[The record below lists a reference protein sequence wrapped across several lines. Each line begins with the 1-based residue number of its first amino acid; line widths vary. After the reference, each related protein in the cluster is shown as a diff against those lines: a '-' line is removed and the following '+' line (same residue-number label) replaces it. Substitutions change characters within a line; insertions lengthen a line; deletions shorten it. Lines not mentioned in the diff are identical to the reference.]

1 MVVNPRNI
9 VIRRLEEDNTFHIYF
24 PQTLVDGFQDKDDV
38 YKTHWTDMNVHVS
51 NEDRVNV
58 FNKSVVLDQ
67 DGRVPENILSKA
79 QRLKVKDF
87 ANFAALKEAY
97 AAKTVSDNEYV
108 MVTDASDKPTDPHT
122 GWEITA
128 IIPPKAEGGEPTFRA
143 ISTSQLVDYV
153 VSANTIEGRY
163 TSTSEQ
169 IDALVANDHT
179 HANLAVLDTLTE
191 DTFKQLAKKQDFQA
205 VKYGENAIAMDNAE
219 GDMIFNVTGILAD
232 PTTPTPPPVPPA
244 APEEHHEAAATT
256 GDGTS
261 PAAPAPTGSSV
272 ATGSEDAPLRVESQP
287 VTPAPAERHEEPAAA
302 ATTGNTE
309 TSPAAPPT
317 AATEGHRDE
326 STTVNTGVTETATPA
341 PTGDPTATAPEGHRE
356 ETGAP
361 VASPSEPPVAAE
373 HHEEPAAA
381 ATTGNSETAPA
392 TAQPTPVAE
401 ERHEEPSAVTAEH
414 GEGTAPAAPA
424 ASPEEHREQP
434 VASVEPQP
442 VAAPPTAA
450 PEEHREEP
458 ATASAEHGETTSPA
472 APPVASPTTPEEHHE
487 ESGNVSA
494 EPQPAVPP
502 TAAPEEH
509 HENPTGEGTSP
520 VASPAT
526 SEEHREE
533 TATTVNAGDA
543 ETTTPAP
550 TGAPTATGSEEA
562 PSHVESQPVEG
573 THTPEESAPQA

>member
-24 PQTLVDGFQDKDDV
+24 PQTLVEGFQDKDDV

-58 FNKSVVLDQ
+58 FNKSIVLDQ
-67 DGRVPENILSKA
+67 DGRVPESVLSKA

-232 PTTPTPPPVPPA
+232 PTTPPAPPVPPV
-244 APEEHHEAAATT
+244 
-256 GDGTS
+256 GT
-261 PAAPAPTGSSV
+261 
-272 ATGSEDAPLRVESQP
+272 
-287 VTPAPAERHEEPAAA
+287 
-302 ATTGNTE
+302 
-309 TSPAAPPT
+309 
-317 AATEGHRDE
+317 
-326 STTVNTGVTETATPA
+326 
-341 PTGDPTATAPEGHRE
+341 
-356 ETGAP
+356 
-361 VASPSEPPVAAE
+361 
-373 HHEEPAAA
+373 
-381 ATTGNSETAPA
+381 
-392 TAQPTPVAE
+392 
-401 ERHEEPSAVTAEH
+401 
-414 GEGTAPAAPA
+414 
-424 ASPEEHREQP
+424 EEHR
-434 VASVEPQP
+434 
-442 VAAPPTAA
+442 
-450 PEEHREEP
+450 
-458 ATASAEHGETTSPA
+458 
-472 APPVASPTTPEEHHE
+472 E

-494 EPQPAVPP
+494 EPQPVAPPAAPPVAPEDHHEAPTTGEGSAPAAPAPTGTPAATGSEEAPLHVESQPVAETHTPEEHHEEPAASVTTGNTETAPASATEEHREEPGAVSAEPQPTVPP

-520 VASPAT
+520 AAPPAT
-526 SEEHREE
+526 SEEHHEE

-543 ETTTPAP
+543 ETATPAP

-573 THTPEESAPQA
+573 TRTPEESAPQA

>member
-24 PQTLVDGFQDKDDV
+24 PQTLVEGFQDKDDV

-128 IIPPKAEGGEPTFRA
+128 IIPPKETGGEPTFRA

-179 HANLAVLDTLTE
+179 HANLAVLDSLTE

-232 PTTPTPPPVPPA
+232 PTTPPAPPVPPVGT
-244 APEEHHEAAATT
+244 EEHHEAAATT

-261 PAAPAPTGSSV
+261 PAAPAPTGSPA
-272 ATGSEDAPLRVESQP
+272 ATGSAEAPLHVESQP
-287 VTPAPAERHEEPAAA
+287 VAPAPPAEHHEEPAAA
-302 ATTGNTE
+302 ATTDHTE
-309 TSPAAPPT
+309 TAPAAPPT

-341 PTGDPTATAPEGHRE
+341 PTGDPTATA
-356 ETGAP
+356 T
-361 VASPSEPPVAAE
+361 VE
-373 HHEEPAAA
+373 HHEEP
-381 ATTGNSETAPA
+381 
-392 TAQPTPVAE
+392 
-401 ERHEEPSAVTAEH
+401 
-414 GEGTAPAAPA
+414 
-424 ASPEEHREQP
+424 
-434 VASVEPQP
+434 
-442 VAAPPTAA
+442 AAPPTAA
-450 PEEHREEP
+450 PEEHREE
-458 ATASAEHGETTSPA
+458 
-472 APPVASPTTPEEHHE
+472 
-487 ESGNVSA
+487 SGNVSA
-494 EPQPAVPP
+494 ETQP
-502 TAAPEEH
+502 T
-509 HENPTGEGTSP
+509 
-520 VASPAT
+520 ASPAAPSVGT
-526 SEEHREE
+526 EERHEEPAAVNTDHTETAPAGTPASATEEHREE
-533 TATTVNAGDA
+533 TATTVNTGDT
-543 ETTTPAP
+543 ETATPAP

>member
-24 PQTLVDGFQDKDDV
+24 PQTLVDGFQDKDEV

-58 FNKSVVLDQ
+58 FNKSIVLDQ
-67 DGRVPENILSKA
+67 DGRVPESVLSKA

-128 IIPPKAEGGEPTFRA
+128 IIPPKETGGEPTFRA

-179 HANLAVLDTLTE
+179 HANLAVLDSLTE

-232 PTTPTPPPVPPA
+232 PTVEPTPPAPPVPPA
-244 APEEHHEAAATT
+244 APEEHRE
-256 GDGTS
+256 DSGTH
-261 PAAPAPTGSSV
+261 
-272 ATGSEDAPLRVESQP
+272 D
-287 VTPAPAERHEEPAAA
+287 
-302 ATTGNTE
+302 
-309 TSPAAPPT
+309 
-317 AATEGHRDE
+317 
-326 STTVNTGVTETATPA
+326 
-341 PTGDPTATAPEGHRE
+341 
-356 ETGAP
+356 
-361 VASPSEPPVAAE
+361 ASPSEPPVAS
-373 HHEEPAAA
+373 PAA
-381 ATTGNSETAPA
+381 P
-392 TAQPTPVAE
+392 PVAPE
-401 ERHEEPSAVTAEH
+401 EHREAPTT

-424 ASPEEHREQP
+424 TTGTPAATGSEEAPLHVESQPVAETHTPEDHHEEPAASVTTGNTETAPAAPPTTAPEEHREDSGTHEASPSDPTLAPPTASEERREEPAAASAEHGETTPPAAPP
-434 VASVEPQP
+434 VASP
-442 VAAPPTAA
+442 AA
-450 PEEHREEP
+450 PEEHREESGNV
-458 ATASAEHGETTSPA
+458 SAETQPPAPPA
-472 APPVASPTTPEEHHE
+472 APSVGTEERHEEPAAVNTDHTETTPVGTPASATEEHRE
-487 ESGNVSA
+487 EPGAVSA
-494 EPQPAVPP
+494 EPQPAAPP

-520 VASPAT
+520 AASPAA

-533 TATTVNAGDA
+533 TAATVNTGDT
-543 ETTTPAP
+543 ETATPAP

-573 THTPEESAPQA
+573 TRTPEESAQQA

>member
-9 VIRRLEEDNTFHIYF
+9 VIRRLEEDNTFHVYF
-24 PQTLVDGFQDKDDV
+24 PQTLVEGFQDKDDV

-58 FNKSVVLDQ
+58 FNKSIVLDQ
-67 DGRVPENILSKA
+67 DGRVPESVLSKA

-232 PTTPTPPPVPPA
+232 PTTPPAPPVPPVPPV
-244 APEEHHEAAATT
+244 APEEHREAAATT
-256 GDGTS
+256 GDGAS
-261 PAAPAPTGSSV
+261 P
-272 ATGSEDAPLRVESQP
+272 
-287 VTPAPAERHEEPAAA
+287 
-302 ATTGNTE
+302 
-309 TSPAAPPT
+309 
-317 AATEGHRDE
+317 
-326 STTVNTGVTETATPA
+326 ATPA
-341 PTGDPTATAPEGHRE
+341 PTGSPAATGSAEAPLHVESQ
-356 ETGAP
+356 P
-361 VASPSEPPVAAE
+361 VAP
-373 HHEEPAAA
+373 
-381 ATTGNSETAPA
+381 APA
-392 TAQPTPVAE
+392 

-414 GEGTAPAAPA
+414 GEGTAPAA
-424 ASPEEHREQP
+424 SPEEHREEP
-434 VASVEPQP
+434 AAASVEPQP
-442 VAAPPTAA
+442 VAPPAAA
-450 PEEHREEP
+450 PEEHREESGNV
-458 ATASAEHGETTSPA
+458 SAETQPTASPA
-472 APPVASPTTPEEHHE
+472 APSVGTEERHEEPAAVNAGDAETTTPAGTPASATEEHRE
-487 ESGNVSA
+487 EPGAVSA
-494 EPQPAVPP
+494 EPQPAAPP

-509 HENPTGEGTSP
+509 HENPTGEGPSP

-526 SEEHREE
+526 SEEHHEE

-550 TGAPTATGSEEA
+550 TGAPVATGSEEA

-573 THTPEESAPQA
+573 THTPEESSPQA